1 MKNNPDKIIL
11 TVQQLRDE
19 AQTSDLVEEETA
31 EREQE
36 TRLKDARAR
45 RDEEWSLLANQV
57 VGGETGIFPE
67 ARAVRHAGDSDA
79 PASSD
84 VVVPPSSCCGGASSS

>member
-1 MKNNPDKIIL
+1 MKNNPDRIIL
-11 TVQQLRDE
+11 TVQQLQAE

-45 RDEEWSLLANQV
+45 RDEEWSYLANQV

-67 ARAVRHAGDSDA
+67 PRAVCHAAESDA
-79 PASSD
+79 SASSGGA
-84 VVVPPSSCCGGASSS
+84 VPPSSCCGGTSSS